1 MNNSQDT
8 DYFFEV
14 GDWLKKI
21 ESELKDM
28 LANLDGGHIN
38 PSSDY
43 KQIAEIKKMINTQK
57 EILKELRR

>member
-14 GDWLKKI
+14 GDWLRKI
-21 ESELKDM
+21 ESELKEM
-28 LANLDGGHIN
+28 LGNLDGGHIN